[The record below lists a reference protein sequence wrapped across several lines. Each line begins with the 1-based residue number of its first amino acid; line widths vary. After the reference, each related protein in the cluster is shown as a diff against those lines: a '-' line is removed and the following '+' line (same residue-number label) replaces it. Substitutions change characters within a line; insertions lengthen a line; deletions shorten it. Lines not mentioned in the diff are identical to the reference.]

1 MDATIAQAV
10 HDAEASGS
18 TGSDNTPFILS
29 RIHEITDGASVAA
42 NGVLVASNVARG
54 TKVAVHLAKINKD
67 YFGKIR

>member
-10 HDAEASGS
+10 HDAEGSGS

-42 NGVLVASNVARG
+42 NRVLVASNVARG